1 MKNRNWFWGYFFLL
15 SAVFVIASQIGS
27 FGQIGFISILATV
40 LLTALIIHSAAD
52 RNYFGI
58 FVPLAFLYMIYRQP
72 LHLIEI
78 SLWLLIL
85 AAVFASM
92 GFSFLFRSHPKSKMY
107 WHDDFEHAHQ
117 TVENIDDNNPYAKV
131 SFGASSKYLH
141 GDCLK
146 SGQFFVSFGALEL
159 FFDQAQLSPDGAELF
174 LDCSFGAIKLFVPR
188 HWRVIDSLHASLG
201 GVDNDIRLSQPAENA
216 PQLTLTGNVQLGGVE
231 IHYI

>member
-1 MKNRNWFWGYFFLL
+1 MKNRNWFWGFFFLL
-15 SAVFVIASQIGS
+15 SAIFVIASQIGS

-40 LLTALIIHSAAD
+40 LLAALIIHSIAD

-92 GFSFLFRSHPKSKMY
+92 GFSFLFRSHPQSKMH
-107 WHDDFEHAHQ
+107 WHDDYEHAHQ

-131 SFGASSKYLH
+131 SFGASSTYLH
-141 GDCLK
+141 GDW
-146 SGQFFVSFGALEL
+146 
-159 FFDQAQLSPDGAELF
+159 QAHSRP
-174 LDCSFGAIKLFVPR
+174 VR
-188 HWRVIDSLHASLG
+188 R
-201 GVDNDIRLSQPAENA
+201 RSQ
-216 PQLTLTGNVQLGGVE
+216 
-231 IHYI
+231 